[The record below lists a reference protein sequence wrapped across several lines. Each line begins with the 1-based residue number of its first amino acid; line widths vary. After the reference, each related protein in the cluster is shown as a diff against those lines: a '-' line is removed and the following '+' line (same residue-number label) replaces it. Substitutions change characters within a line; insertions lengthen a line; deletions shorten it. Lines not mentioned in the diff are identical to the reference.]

1 MSQIVHITSGLRFP
15 EGPVAMPDGS
25 VLVVEVARG
34 TLTKVAPDGTRS
46 VVATLGGSPNGAAIG
61 PDGKCYICNSGGF
74 NWHEDE
80 HGLRPVLQAND
91 YSGGRIEVV
100 DLNRGTSE
108 VLYSEDDH
116 GRRLRG
122 PNDLVFDRHGGFWFT
137 DHGKSREFDQD
148 RGAVYYA
155 SADRTRITRM
165 IHPMVTPNGI
175 GLSPEGDRLYVSE
188 TITGRLWS
196 FDLSGP
202 GEIARRPW
210 PSPNGGE
217 LVVGLP
223 GYQLFDSLA
232 VDASGNVCIAT
243 LIEGGITI
251 VSPRSKSVERIDM
264 PDIFTTNIC
273 FGGPDLK
280 TAFITLGASGR
291 LVSVEWPGH
300 GLPLWHLQR
309 KEGRA

>member
-1 MSQIVHITSGLRFP
+1 MSRITQVTSGLRFP

-34 TLTKVAPDGTRS
+34 TLTRVGLDGKHS
-46 VVATLGGSPNGAAIG
+46 VVATMGGSPNGAAMG
-61 PDGKCYICNSGGF
+61 PNGKCYICNSGGF

-80 HGLRPVLQAND
+80 HGLRPVLQADD
-91 YSGGRIEVV
+91 YSGGRIEIV
-100 DLNRGTSE
+100 DLDRGTVE
-108 VLYSEDDH
+108 VLYAKAGDRS
-116 GRRLRG
+116 LKG
-122 PNDLVFDRHGGFWFT
+122 PNDLVFDQHGGFWFT

-148 RGAVYYA
+148 RGVVYYA
-155 SADRTRITRM
+155 SANGARITSV
-165 IHPMVTPNGI
+165 IQPMVTPNGI
-175 GLSPEGDRLYVSE
+175 GLSPAGDRLYVSE

-251 VSPRSKSVERIDM
+251 VSPLDGAAERIAM

-273 FGGPDLK
+273 FGGPSLN

-291 LVSVEWPGH
+291 LVSVEWPH
-300 GLPLWHLQR
+300 QGLPLWHLQR
-309 KEGRA
+309 SGP

>member
-1 MSQIVHITSGLRFP
+1 MSRFTQVTSGLRFP
-15 EGPVAMPDGS
+15 EGPIAMPDGS

-34 TLTKVAPDGTRS
+34 TLTRIGRDGNHS

-61 PDGKCYICNSGGF
+61 PNGKCYVCNSGGY

-80 HGLRPVLQAND
+80 QGLRPVLQADD
-91 YSGGRIEVV
+91 YSGGRIEIV
-100 DLNRGTSE
+100 DLDRGTAE
-108 VLYSEDDH
+108 VLYAEAD
-116 GRRLRG
+116 GRRLKG
-122 PNDLVFDRHGGFWFT
+122 PNDLVFDQHGGFWFT

-148 RGAVYYA
+148 RGVVYYA
-155 SADRTRITRM
+155 SAGGTRITPV
-165 IHPMVTPNGI
+165 IHPMVTPNGV

-202 GEIARRPW
+202 GEIVRRPW

-243 LIEGGITI
+243 LIQGGITI
-251 VSPRSKSVERIDM
+251 VSPRDGATERIDM

-273 FGGPDLK
+273 FGGPSLK
-280 TAFITLGASGR
+280 IAYITLGASGR
-291 LVSVEWPGH
+291 LVSVEWPRQ

-309 KEGRA
+309 KQGGT